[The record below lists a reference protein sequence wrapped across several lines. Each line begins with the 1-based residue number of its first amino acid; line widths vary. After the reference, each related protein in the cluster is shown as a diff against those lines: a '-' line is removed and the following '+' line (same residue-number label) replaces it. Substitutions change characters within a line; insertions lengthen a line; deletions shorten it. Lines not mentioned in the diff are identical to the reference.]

1 MSDETKPET
10 QSEPV
15 PANDAANE
23 TPELAVDEIVAG
35 LQAELAASRD
45 QTLRALAEAE
55 NMRKRAE
62 RQVAEAKLFAIDR
75 FARDL
80 LGISD
85 NLSRAIATITPD
97 VRGGLAGE
105 ALALLEGVELTEK
118 TLISS
123 FERHGLKPINEA
135 GAQFDPNVHE
145 AVAQIPS
152 PEAAGK
158 VAQIFQPG
166 WRLADRTLRPAMV
179 AVSLG
184 PVSPA
189 APQRAE
195 SASSE
200 DGGAP
205 GSIVDQQA

>member
-10 QSEPV
+10 QPEPV
-15 PANDAANE
+15 PANDVANE

-35 LQAELAASRD
+35 LQAELAASKD

-62 RQVAEAKLFAIDR
+62 RQVAEAKVFAIDR

-97 VRGGLAGE
+97 VRGSLAGE
-105 ALALLEGVELTEK
+105 ALALLEGVELTER

-166 WRLADRTLRPAMV
+166 WRLSDRTLRPAMV
-179 AVSLG
+179 AVSKG
-184 PVSPA
+184 APA
-189 APQRAE
+189 A
-195 SASSE
+195 
-200 DGGAP
+200 AP
-205 GSIVDQQA
+205 APSDDDSNAN